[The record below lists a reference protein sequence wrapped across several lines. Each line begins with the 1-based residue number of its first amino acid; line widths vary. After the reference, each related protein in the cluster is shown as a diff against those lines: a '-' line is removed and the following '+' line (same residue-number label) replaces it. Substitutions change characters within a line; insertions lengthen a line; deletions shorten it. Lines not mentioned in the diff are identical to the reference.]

1 MSDMDHLAG
10 VSGVAAGAHLA
21 NVAPAVSQACVD
33 AATGVDD
40 VSGTAVAVGAGDMFG
55 SKPIYSCPKCGRN
68 FKTKEDLAFHSES
81 CVTARYGI

>member
-1 MSDMDHLAG
+1 MDHLAG
-10 VSGVAAGAHLA
+10 VSGVAAAADLA

-33 AATGVDD
+33 AATGVHVAY
-40 VSGTAVAVGAGDMFG
+40 VSGTAVAIGAGDMFG